1 MKTRAQAVG
10 LVLVILTLGW
20 FEAALAG
27 AQIRSRTNEQN
38 ARKEQIVFEQLFTKM
53 KGSTDLPALMRSG
66 ATLLNSGYP
75 ELALPVFAKAATT
88 EPIPPDAFAGAATA
102 LEALNNPA
110 GALVVVR
117 KGLEYNPIWEP
128 LLERCIA
135 LSEKLAKPDERKI
148 CSDRL
153 ELLRAIPTWK

>member
-1 MKTRAQAVG
+1 MKPRAQAVW
-10 LVLVILTLGW
+10 LVLIIFTLGW

-27 AQIRSRTNEQN
+27 AQMRVRTNEQN
-38 ARKEQIVFEQLFTKM
+38 AHKAQVVFEQLFTKV
-53 KGSTDLPALMRSG
+53 KDSTELPTLMRSG

-75 ELALPVFAKAATT
+75 ELALPIFTRAATT
-88 EPIPPDAFAGAATA
+88 EPIPPDAFAGAAASLKA
-102 LEALNNPA
+102 LGNPT
-110 GALVVVR
+110 GALVVVK

-135 LSEKLAKPDERKI
+135 LSEELAKSDERKT

-153 ELLRAIPTWK
+153 DLLRAIPTWK